1 MCHPDRSEAE
11 WGDLLFQ
18 LFPPDQSQ
26 NVYAANCI
34 PGTQGVCLPVRSHF
48 GNPTKNILKK
58 WQISV
63 AQNRALKSPQST
75 IHSPQTHHELT
86 IKKHHIFLNPPSKKP
101 CKTHEIRV
109 QPVLKKNHK
118 SKSAADRQTMPQER
132 ILVVDD
138 EEAVRDVIAALL
150 ERSGYSATLTGSAEE
165 AMARL
170 QQDPDYDLVL
180 SDIMM
185 PGIDGLCLLD
195 HLCTDHPGMPVV
207 MFSAINDI
215 HVVTNAFRR
224 GAIDYLLKPFERAE
238 LESIVMRGVEHGR
251 LRKQNTIYRQNLE
264 SIVTSRTGRLRS
276 TMQDLE
282 RSYDITLEAMGDALD
297 LRDEETE
304 GHSKR
309 VTAYTIAL
317 AQAIGLESDELR
329 IIARGAFLHDIGKIA
344 TPDSILLKPGKLTD
358 EEMAI
363 MKEHC
368 ERGYQMVRKIP
379 FLREAAEI
387 VHAHQ
392 ERFDGTGY
400 PRGLRG
406 EEIPLGARIF
416 AIADSL
422 DAMTSDRP
430 YRKGSTFAA
439 AKEEIVRCAGTQF
452 DPQIVEVFLAM
463 PNETWSELRTETGK
477 LSPSARSAS
486 LCHPAVAPSKQRG

>member
-1 MCHPDRSEAE
+1 
-11 WGDLLFQ
+11 
-18 LFPPDQSQ
+18 
-26 NVYAANCI
+26 
-34 PGTQGVCLPVRSHF
+34 
-48 GNPTKNILKK
+48 
-58 WQISV
+58 
-63 AQNRALKSPQST
+63 
-75 IHSPQTHHELT
+75 
-86 IKKHHIFLNPPSKKP
+86 
-101 CKTHEIRV
+101 
-109 QPVLKKNHK
+109 
-118 SKSAADRQTMPQER
+118 MPQER

-138 EEAVRDVIAALL
+138 EESVRSVVAALL
-150 ERSGYSATLTGSAEE
+150 EHSGYAATVTESAEE
-165 AMARL
+165 AIARL

-185 PGIDGLCLLD
+185 PGTDGLTLLD
-195 HLCTDHPGMPVV
+195 HICTDHPGMPVV
-207 MFSAINDI
+207 MFSAVNDV

-224 GAIDYLLKPFERAE
+224 GAIDYLLKPFDHAE
-238 LESIVMRGVEHGR
+238 LESIVMRGIEHGR

-264 SIVTSRTGRLRS
+264 SIVSSRTGRLRS

-304 GHSKR
+304 GHSRR

-317 AQAIGLESDELR
+317 AQAMGLEADELR

-344 TPDSILLKPGKLTD
+344 TPDSILLKPGKLSD

-368 ERGYQMVRKIP
+368 ERGYEMVRKIP

-387 VHAHQ
+387 VYAHQ

-430 YRKGSTFAA
+430 YRKGTTFAA
-439 AKEEIVRCAGTQF
+439 ATEEIVRCAGKQF

-463 PNETWSELRTETGK
+463 PNETWSELRAETGR
-477 LSPSARSAS
+477 LSPSSRSVS
-486 LCHPAVAPSKQRG
+486 LCRPAVAQSKQGG

>member
-1 MCHPDRSEAE
+1 
-11 WGDLLFQ
+11 
-18 LFPPDQSQ
+18 
-26 NVYAANCI
+26 
-34 PGTQGVCLPVRSHF
+34 
-48 GNPTKNILKK
+48 
-58 WQISV
+58 
-63 AQNRALKSPQST
+63 
-75 IHSPQTHHELT
+75 
-86 IKKHHIFLNPPSKKP
+86 
-101 CKTHEIRV
+101 
-109 QPVLKKNHK
+109 
-118 SKSAADRQTMPQER
+118 
-132 ILVVDD
+132 
-138 EEAVRDVIAALL
+138 
-150 ERSGYSATLTGSAEE
+150 
-165 AMARL
+165 
-170 QQDPDYDLVL
+170 
-180 SDIMM
+180 
-185 PGIDGLCLLD
+185 
-195 HLCTDHPGMPVV
+195 
-207 MFSAINDI
+207 
-215 HVVTNAFRR
+215 
-224 GAIDYLLKPFERAE
+224 
-238 LESIVMRGVEHGR
+238 
-251 LRKQNTIYRQNLE
+251 
-264 SIVTSRTGRLRS
+264 
-276 TMQDLE
+276 MQDLE

-317 AQAIGLESDELR
+317 AQAMGLESDELR

-368 ERGYQMVRKIP
+368 ERGYEMVRKIP

-416 AIADSL
+416 SIADSL

-463 PNETWSELRTETGK
+463 PNETWSELRTQTGK
-477 LSPSARSAS
+477 LSPSARSIS
-486 LCHPAVAPSKQRG
+486 LCHPAVAQSRQRG

>member
-1 MCHPDRSEAE
+1 M
-11 WGDLLFQ
+11 
-18 LFPPDQSQ
+18 
-26 NVYAANCI
+26 
-34 PGTQGVCLPVRSHF
+34 T
-48 GNPTKNILKK
+48 
-58 WQISV
+58 
-63 AQNRALKSPQST
+63 
-75 IHSPQTHHELT
+75 
-86 IKKHHIFLNPPSKKP
+86 
-101 CKTHEIRV
+101 
-109 QPVLKKNHK
+109 
-118 SKSAADRQTMPQER
+118 QER

-138 EEAVRDVIAALL
+138 EQSVRDVVAALL
-150 ERSGYSATLTGSAEE
+150 ECSGYTATVTESAEQ

-185 PGIDGLCLLD
+185 PGTDGLTLLD
-195 HLCTDHPGMPVV
+195 NICTDHPGMPVV
-207 MFSAINDI
+207 MFSAMNDA

-224 GAIDYLLKPFERAE
+224 GAIDYLLKPFEHAE
-238 LESIVMRGVEHGR
+238 LESIVMRAVEHGR
-251 LRKQNTIYRQNLE
+251 LRKQNTVYRQNLE
-264 SIVTSRTGRLRS
+264 SIVTARTGRLRS

-304 GHSKR
+304 GHSRR

-317 AQAIGLESDELR
+317 AQAMGLESEELR
-329 IIARGAFLHDIGKIA
+329 TIARGAFLHDIGKIA
-344 TPDSILLKPGKLTD
+344 TPDNILLKPGKLTR
-358 EEMAI
+358 EEMTI

-368 ERGYQMVRKIP
+368 ERGYEMVRKIP

-387 VHAHQ
+387 VYAHQ
-392 ERFDGTGY
+392 ERFDGGGY

-430 YRKGSTFAA
+430 YRKGTTFASA
-439 AKEEIVRCAGTQF
+439 TEEIVRCAGKQF

-463 PNETWSELRTETGK
+463 PDDTWSRLREETTG
-477 LSPSARSAS
+477 LSPSARPMG
-486 LCHPAVAPSKQRG
+486 LCRPTVAQNKRDA

>member
-1 MCHPDRSEAE
+1 M
-11 WGDLLFQ
+11 
-18 LFPPDQSQ
+18 
-26 NVYAANCI
+26 
-34 PGTQGVCLPVRSHF
+34 
-48 GNPTKNILKK
+48 
-58 WQISV
+58 
-63 AQNRALKSPQST
+63 
-75 IHSPQTHHELT
+75 
-86 IKKHHIFLNPPSKKP
+86 
-101 CKTHEIRV
+101 
-109 QPVLKKNHK
+109 
-118 SKSAADRQTMPQER
+118 SAMPQER
-132 ILVVDD
+132 ILIVDD
-138 EEAVRDVIAALL
+138 EEPVRSVTAALL
-150 ERSGYSATLTGSAEE
+150 ERSGYAATTTESAED
-165 AMARL
+165 ALLRL

-185 PGIDGLCLLD
+185 PGTDGLTLLD
-195 HLCTDHPGMPVV
+195 HLCTDYPGMPVV
-207 MFSAINDI
+207 MFSAVNDI

-224 GAIDYLLKPFERAE
+224 GAIDYLLKPFEHAE
-238 LESIVMRGVEHGR
+238 LESIVMRAVEHGR

-264 SIVTSRTGRLRS
+264 SIVSTRTGRLRS

-304 GHSKR
+304 GHSRR

-317 AQAIGLESDELR
+317 AQAMGLDSDELR

-344 TPDSILLKPGKLTD
+344 TPDSILLKPGRLTD
-358 EEMAI
+358 DEMTI

-368 ERGYQMVRKIP
+368 ERGYGMVSKIP
-379 FLREAAEI
+379 FLRDAAEI

-430 YRKGSTFAA
+430 YRKGTTFAA
-439 AKEEIVRCAGTQF
+439 ATAEIVRCSGKQF
-452 DPQIVEVFLAM
+452 DPAIVEVFLSM
-463 PNETWSELRTETGK
+463 PHETWSDLRAEIGR
-477 LSPSARSAS
+477 LSPSARSVS
-486 LCHPAVAPSKQRG
+486 LYRPAVAQSKQRS